1 MRIVEI
7 IGFYVRGFLMGLAD
21 SVPGI
26 SGGTIAFVTGIYA
39 KLIDNLYIISE
50 FFKKHVWK
58 LNFRFL
64 LKELD
69 WLFLI
74 SLGAGIV
81 SAVIVMG
88 HTMVMLLSNYRA
100 MVWATFAGLVVG
112 SLYVVAKEVKFSWR
126 VLLVGTIPG
135 FVLGF
140 LIMSSGVSQLPNTAL
155 NVFISGAIAI
165 CAMILPGISGSTVL
179 VILNQYEHI
188 MSLIKMVSSNPF
200 GVPMWTYIH
209 IGAFLLGILIGL
221 LSFVRLLH
229 YLLRKAYNW
238 TMATL
243 TGLMIGVLPV
253 FWPWI
258 ENGKFESPA
267 EGEVLY
273 ATLLFVAGAIFI
285 IVLQWVLPANKM

>member
-1 MRIVEI
+1 MRVVEI
-7 IGFYVRGFLMGLAD
+7 IGYYVRGFLMGLAD

-26 SGGTIAFVTGIYA
+26 SGGTIAFVTGIYTR
-39 KLIDNLYIISE
+39 LIDNLYIISE
-50 FFKKHVWK
+50 FFKKHLWK
-58 LNFRFL
+58 LNFKFL
-64 LKELD
+64 FKELD

-81 SAVIVMG
+81 SAVVVMG
-88 HTMVMLLSNYRA
+88 HTMVMLLANYRA

-112 SLYVVAKEVKFSWR
+112 SLYVVAREVKFSWR
-126 VLLVGTIPG
+126 VVLTGTIPG
-135 FVLGF
+135 LVFGF

-188 MSLIKMVSSNPF
+188 MSLIKMISSNPF
-200 GVPMWTYIH
+200 GSPMWAYIH
-209 IGAFLLGILIGL
+209 IGAFLLGILVGL

-238 TMATL
+238 TMAVL

-253 FWPWI
+253 FWPWR
-258 ENGKFESPA
+258 ENGKFVLPA

-273 ATLLFVAGAIFI
+273 ASLLFVAGAIFI
-285 IVLQWVLPANKM
+285 IVLQRILPADKI

>member
-1 MRIVEI
+1 MKVIEA
-7 IGFYVRGFLMGLAD
+7 IGYYIRGFLMGLAD

-26 SGGTIAFVTGIYA
+26 SGGTIAFVTGIYTR
-39 KLIDNLYIISE
+39 LIDNLYIISE
-50 FFKKHVWK
+50 FFKKHLWK
-58 LNFRFL
+58 FNFRFL
-64 LKELD
+64 FKELD

-88 HTMVMLLSNYRA
+88 HTMVMLLANYRA
-100 MVWATFAGLVVG
+100 MVWATFAGLVLG
-112 SLYVVAKEVKFSWR
+112 SLYVVAKEVKFSLR
-126 VLLVGTIPG
+126 VVLSGILPG

-140 LIMSSGVSQLPNTAL
+140 LIMSSGVSQLPNTAF
-155 NVFISGAIAI
+155 NVFIAGAIAV

-179 VILNQYEHI
+179 VILNQYEHV
-188 MSLIKMVSSNPF
+188 MSLIKMISSDPF
-200 GVPMWTYIH
+200 GVPVWAYIH

-229 YLLRKAYNW
+229 YLLRRAYNW

-253 FWPWI
+253 FWPWM
-258 ENGKFESPA
+258 ENGKFVLPT
-267 EGEVLY
+267 EGEFLY
-273 ATLLFVAGAIFI
+273 SALLFIAGAIFI
-285 IVLQWVLPANKM
+285 IVMQRVLPDEKI

>member
-1 MRIVEI
+1 MRVVEI
-7 IGFYVRGFLMGLAD
+7 LGYYVRGFLMGLAD

-50 FFKKHVWK
+50 FFKKHLWK
-58 LNFRFL
+58 LKFRFL
-64 LKELD
+64 FKELD

-74 SLGAGIV
+74 FLGAGII

-88 HTMVMLLSNYRA
+88 HTMVMLLASHRA

-112 SLYVVAKEVKFSWR
+112 SLYVVAREVKFSLR
-126 VLLVGTIPG
+126 VLLAGTVPG

-140 LIMSSGVSQLPNTAL
+140 LIMSSGVSHLPNTAL
-155 NVFISGAIAI
+155 NVFIAGAIAI

-188 MSLIKMVSSNPF
+188 MSLIKMISSNPF
-200 GVPMWTYIH
+200 DSPIWAYIH

-229 YLLRKAYNW
+229 YLLKKAYNW

-243 TGLMIGVLPV
+243 TGLMVGVLPV
-253 FWPWI
+253 FWPWM
-258 ENGKFESPA
+258 ENGKFVLPA

-285 IVLQWVLPANKM
+285 IVLQRILPADKM